1 MKKIIITGPTGAIGH
16 ALIETC
22 IKEQIEV
29 YAICRCH
36 SARLASIPSSPF
48 VHMVECDLE
57 NLTSLS
63 DTLPHGCDVFYHF
76 AWAGTTGGGRDDM
89 YLQNQNVRYA
99 LDAVELCKKIE
110 CRAFIGAGSQAEYGR
125 VDSILT
131 PSTPVLPENGY
142 GMAKLCAGQM
152 TRHMCGAYG
161 IRHIWTRI
169 LSVYGP
175 YDGEGSMILSTIRK
189 LLCHEHAG
197 LTSGEQMWDYLYS
210 EDAARA
216 LFLLGKKG
224 MSGKTYCVGS
234 GNALLLR
241 QYIETLRDAVARELD
256 ESCTSF
262 SLGLGDIPYDQK
274 QVMYLCADISDLT
287 NDTGFTPSISFEE
300 GIAKTVVWCRKHQ
313 LNIKRG

>member
-1 MKKIIITGPTGAIGH
+1 MKRIIITGPTGAIGH
-16 ALIETC
+16 ALIKKC
-22 IKEQIEV
+22 IEEQTEV
-29 YAICRCH
+29 YAVCRCH
-36 SARLASIPSSPF
+36 SARLDAVPSSPL
-48 VHMVECDLE
+48 VHIIECDLE
-57 NLTSLS
+57 KLTALS

-76 AWAGTTGGGRDDM
+76 AWAGTTGGGRNDM
-89 YLQNQNVRYA
+89 YLQNRNVRYA

-175 YDGEGSMILSTIRK
+175 YDGEGSMIMSTIRK

-234 GNALLLR
+234 GNALPLH

-256 ESCTSF
+256 ESYTSF
-262 SLGLGDIPYDQK
+262 SLGLGDIPYGQK

-300 GIAKTVVWCRKHQ
+300 GIAKTVAWCRKHQ